1 MGDASGKYLRNRVEV
16 AVRKAPK
23 AGVSTSG
30 DSMDVVERPRGGLSV
45 VMSDAQGSGPAAKRM
60 SNLVIAKAMSLI
72 AEGVRDGA
80 VARAVHDNLFALRG
94 GKVLC
99 TLTIMSVDLWTDT
112 LVISRNGN
120 AGALLGREGKI
131 ESMLDDVP
139 PIGVHNFTRPSIA
152 EVPLAPGI
160 WGVMFT
166 DGVGKALERLGGPAS
181 LTAQFAPDP
190 TSGDPETEHMAD
202 GLFDRALE
210 AYSGRPGDDMSLAV
224 VGIGSRESR
233 LGEVAIRSIDI
244 QFPF

>member
-1 MGDASGKYLRNRVEV
+1 MSEGASKFSRKRVEV
-16 AVRKAPK
+16 AVRKVPK
-23 AGVSTSG
+23 AGTSTSG

-60 SNLVIAKAMSLI
+60 SNLIVAKAMSLI

-99 TLTIMSVDLWTDT
+99 TLTILSVDLWTDT

-120 AGALLGREGKI
+120 AEALLHREGRL
-131 ESMLDDVP
+131 EAMLEEVA

-152 EVPLAPGI
+152 EIPLAPGV
-160 WGVMFT
+160 WAMMFT
-166 DGVGKALERLGGPAS
+166 DGVGKAFEKLGGA
-181 LTAQFAPDP
+181 AGVV
-190 TSGDPETEHMAD
+190 GDPGVNPDLSRVDAAKMAD
-202 GLFDRALE
+202 DALSRALE
-210 AYSGRPGDDMSLAV
+210 VYAGRPADDMSLAV
-224 VGIGSRESR
+224 VGIGSEHAA

-244 QFPF
+244 EFPF